1 MGLNFMVDFLLLLGT
16 NRMCGFPSGIKR
28 AMLAALVGAVY
39 SGACLMP
46 GFRFLGNTLWRLVS
60 LGLMGTAAFGWNQSA
75 FRRTV
80 VFILLSMAL
89 GGIAIGF
96 GNGNFGTLVLS
107 AAGVWLLCRMGFGG
121 NVGQEYVPISIAHGN
136 GQLNLFA
143 LRDTGNTLRDPI
155 SGESVLIVGADAGTE
170 LTGLTTQQLSHPV
183 ETAASMS
190 GYRLIPY
197 HAVGQPAGMLL
208 MKRFADVTIDGK
220 KRSVLVAFAPE
231 KIGRS
236 DTYQAL
242 TGGMA

>member
-1 MGLNFMVDFLLLLGT
+1 MGLNFLVDFLLLLGT
-16 NRMCGFPSGIKR
+16 NRMCGFPAGIKR
-28 AMLAALVGAVY
+28 VTLAALVGAVY

-60 LGLMGTAAFGWNQSA
+60 LGLMGAAAFGWNQSA
-75 FRRTV
+75 LRRTV

-89 GGIAIGF
+89 GGIAIGL
-96 GNGNFGTLVLS
+96 GSGKFGTLVLS
-107 AAGVWLLCRMGFGG
+107 AAGVWLLCHVGFGG
-121 NVGQEYVPISIAHGN
+121 NVGQEYVPISISYGDR
-136 GQLNLFA
+136 QLNLFA

-155 SGESVLIVGADAGTE
+155 TGESVLILGADAGTA
-170 LTGLTTQQLSHPV
+170 LTGLTAQQLSHPV
-183 ETAASMS
+183 ETAATHS

-208 MKRFADVTIDGK
+208 MKRFTDVTIDGR
-220 KRSVLVAFAPE
+220 KRSVLVAFAPDR
-231 KIGRS
+231 IGRS